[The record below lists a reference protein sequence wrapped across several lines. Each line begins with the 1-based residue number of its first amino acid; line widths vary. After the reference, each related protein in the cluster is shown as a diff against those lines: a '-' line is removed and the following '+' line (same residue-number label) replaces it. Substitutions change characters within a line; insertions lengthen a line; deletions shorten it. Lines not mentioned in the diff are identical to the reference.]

1 MGDIKKMAILGASS
15 GLAQAVARLLAEQ
28 GHELT
33 LVARNES
40 KLAQVTDDLQTRG
53 AKTQSIV
60 CDFDDLDGHAAL
72 VEQLSNC
79 DEVYC
84 FFGTL
89 PDQEACEQDWEQTQQ
104 ALHTNF
110 ISVVSILNRLA
121 NIFEQRRSG
130 NLVVVSS
137 VAGDRGRKSN
147 YIYGAAKG
155 ALSTYCAG
163 LRNRLAGAGVHVLT
177 VKPGFIDTPMT
188 AHLEKKPAPLWVGP
202 DRVGADIVRA
212 AQKRKNELYSPWFWR
227 YILLIIR
234 HIPEFIFKRL
244 SL

>member
-1 MGDIKKMAILGASS
+1 MADAKQIAILGANSA
-15 GLAQAVARLLAEQ
+15 LAQAVARLLAQ
-28 GHELT
+28 KGCSLI
-33 LVARNES
+33 LVARNET
-40 KLAQVTDDLQTRG
+40 KLAQVNDDLQARG
-53 AKTQSIV
+53 ALTKSIV
-60 CDFDDLDGHAAL
+60 CDFNQLVGHDAL
-72 VEQLSNC
+72 VEQLADC
-79 DEVYC
+79 DEVFC

-89 PDQEACEQDWEQTQQ
+89 PDQEACEQSWEQTQQ

-121 NIFEQRRSG
+121 NVFEQRGHGSF
-130 NLVVVSS
+130 VVVSS

-147 YIYGAAKG
+147 YIYGSAKG
-155 ALSTYCAG
+155 ALSIYCAG

-188 AHLEKKPAPLWVGP
+188 AHIEKKPAPLWVEP
-202 DRVGADIVRA
+202 ERVAADIVNA
-212 AQKRKNELYSPWFWR
+212 ADKRRNELYTPWFWR

-234 HIPEFIFKRL
+234 HIPESIFKRL